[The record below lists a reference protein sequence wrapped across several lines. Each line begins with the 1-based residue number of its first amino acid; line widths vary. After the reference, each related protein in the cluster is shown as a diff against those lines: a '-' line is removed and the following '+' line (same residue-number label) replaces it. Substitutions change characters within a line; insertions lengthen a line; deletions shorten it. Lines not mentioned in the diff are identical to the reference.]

1 MVALSSLT
9 YHEHF
14 GREMAEVTDAEGA
27 DGKADGGKSPR
38 RIPGNLTYITNHGT
52 VKTVLE
58 KIITASKP
66 DKFSQDYLATVLGMS
81 GGGARAV
88 IPILKRVGFLTSD
101 GTPTELYS
109 KFRTDSG
116 RPEAALGAL
125 RAGFAEL
132 FRRNEHIYAA
142 TEAKLTDAIVEIT
155 GLKKD
160 DPVVRAI
167 RGTFQVFRKYLPPG
181 FTSADVGKYSA
192 QESPASENEI
202 EVEKVIQRHQK
213 VDDGIPFGLSYQI
226 NIVLP
231 ETKDIEVYN
240 SIFRSLRDNLLRI

>member
-1 MVALSSLT
+1 
-9 YHEHF
+9 
-14 GREMAEVTDAEGA
+14 MAEVTDADA
-27 DGKADGGKSPR
+27 SDAKSDGGKPQR

-52 VKTVLE
+52 VKNVLE

-66 DKFSQDYLATVLGMS
+66 DKFTQDYLSTVLGMS

-101 GTPTELYS
+101 GTPTEIYS

-125 RAGFAEL
+125 RSGFAEL

-142 TEAKLTDAIVEIT
+142 TDTKLTDAIVEIT

-167 RGTFQVFRKYLPPG
+167 RGTFQVFRAYLPQG
-181 FTSADVGKYSA
+181 FTSADVGKHSH
-192 QESPASENEI
+192 QDGLTNESDGEI
-202 EVEKVIQRHQK
+202 ERVQQK
-213 VDDGIPFGLSYQI
+213 TQNGEDKLAFGLSYQI

-231 ETKDIEVYN
+231 ETKDVEVYN
-240 SIFRSLRDNLLRI
+240 SIFRSLRDNLLRL

>member
-1 MVALSSLT
+1 
-9 YHEHF
+9 
-14 GREMAEVTDAEGA
+14 MAEITDTEGGDA
-27 DGKADGGKSPR
+27 KSDGGKAQR

-52 VKTVLE
+52 VKSVLE
-58 KIITASKP
+58 KVITASKP
-66 DKFSQDYLATVLGMS
+66 DKFTQDYLSTVLGMS

-142 TEAKLTDAIVEIT
+142 TDAKLTDAIVEIT

-167 RGTFQVFRKYLPPG
+167 RGTFQVFRNYLPQG
-181 FTSADVGKYSA
+181 FTSADVGKHSA
-192 QESPASENEI
+192 DENPTAESDGEI
-202 EVEKVIQRHQK
+202 EKVQQRPHNGEDN
-213 VDDGIPFGLSYQI
+213 VAFGLSYQI

-231 ETKDIEVYN
+231 ETKDVEVYN
-240 SIFRSLRDNLLRI
+240 SIFKSLRDNLLRL